1 MEQKKQ
7 TDLKNI
13 INFIENHS
21 NRDDFYNLF
30 LKGPDPECGFM
41 WTSTEWWTPQ
51 QLNALNI
58 INKKVLD
65 LEWDSSGYGIMMRAI
80 QHKIK
85 SNLKWVVIDDLKD
98 DEGKWKGDPRTGKG
112 SPYYI
117 KDIENPEDFNNQ
129 LDNEKNFAK
138 SYLKTS
144 MGKSMDD
151 NNKKAMN
158 IVANQGF
165 NASVNF
171 MMNSAGNDYGRMRS
185 MYG

>member
-1 MEQKKQ
+1 MEEKQKA
-7 TDLKNI
+7 DLNII
-13 INFIENHS
+13 INFIENHT

-41 WTSTEWWTPQ
+41 WTSTEWWTPE

-65 LEWDSSGYGIMMRAI
+65 FGWESSGYGIMMRTI
-80 QHKIK
+80 QNKIK
-85 SNLKWVVIDDLKD
+85 TNLKLLDNND
-98 DEGKWKGDPRTGKG
+98 DECKWDGDPRSGKG
-112 SPYYI
+112 SPYYK
-117 KDIENPEDFNNQ
+117 KDVENPEDFDNQ

-144 MGKSMDD
+144 LGKSMDD

-165 NASVNF
+165 NASVDF
-171 MMNSAGNDYGRMRS
+171 MMKSAGNDYSRMRG